1 MCNFVNCFQHQ
12 QMIEVTEHTIDVN
25 ALLRSKMGKKAD
37 YVPRFLVNWLIRII
51 HQDEV
56 NAILWQYR
64 DKSGIEW
71 VDDVLQHLK
80 LKVEVKGI
88 ENLPKP
94 DDEKRY
100 TFCSNHPLG
109 GPDGL
114 LIAQLLGHQYNGN
127 IRLLVNDLLMN
138 LPGLAPLCVP
148 VNTVAHKSNKS
159 TSETINKAF
168 NDGYNMF
175 FFPAGLCSRKI
186 DGKIQDLPWT
196 KTFLAK
202 SIQHQRDIVPM
213 HISGRNSEKFY
224 RIANICKLLHSP
236 VNVAMLYLADEL
248 FRNTNKTFTIT
259 IGAPIP
265 WQTFDKTRSTLE
277 WARFVQNKVYEL

>member
-1 MCNFVNCFQHQ
+1 
-12 QMIEVTEHTIDVN
+12 MIEVTEHTIDVN
-25 ALLRSKMGKKAD
+25 ALLRSKMGKKAY
-37 YVPRFLVNWLIRII
+37 YVPRFLVNWLTRII

-56 NAILWQYR
+56 NAILWKYR
-64 DKSGIEW
+64 DKTGIEW

-80 LKVEVKGI
+80 LRVEVKGL
-88 ENLPKP
+88 ENLPKS

-148 VNTVAHKSNKS
+148 VNTVAHKSNKH
-159 TSETINKAF
+159 TSEAINKAF
-168 NDGYNMF
+168 DDGYNMF
-175 FFPAGLCSRKI
+175 FFPAGLCSRRI
-186 DGKIQDLPWT
+186 NGEIRDLPWT

-213 HISGRNSEKFY
+213 HISGHNSDKFY
-224 RIANICKLLHSP
+224 RIANICKMLHSP

-248 FRNTNKTFTIT
+248 FRNTDKTFTIT

-265 WQTFDKTRSTLE
+265 WNTFDKTRTMSE
-277 WARFVQNKVYEL
+277 WTRFVQNKVYEL

>member
-1 MCNFVNCFQHQ
+1 
-12 QMIEVTEHTIDVN
+12 MIEVTEHTIDVN

-37 YVPRFLVNWLIRII
+37 YVPHFLVNWLIRII

-94 DDEKRY
+94 DDGKRY

-109 GPDGL
+109 GPDGM

-213 HISGRNSEKFY
+213 HISGRNSENFY

-236 VNVAMLYLADEL
+236 INVAMLYLADEL

-259 IGAPIP
+259 VGAPIP

>member
-1 MCNFVNCFQHQ
+1 
-12 QMIEVTEHTIDVN
+12 MIEVTEHTIDVN

-109 GPDGL
+109 GPDGM

-259 IGAPIP
+259 VGAPIP

>member
-1 MCNFVNCFQHQ
+1 
-12 QMIEVTEHTIDVN
+12 MIEVTEHTIDVN

-71 VDDVLQHLK
+71 GDDVLQHLK

-94 DDEKRY
+94 DDGKRY

-202 SIQHQRDIVPM
+202 SVQHQRDIVPM

-224 RIANICKLLHSP
+224 CIANICKLLHSP

-248 FRNTNKTFTIT
+248 FCNTNKTFTIT

>member
-1 MCNFVNCFQHQ
+1 
-12 QMIEVTEHTIDVN
+12 MIEVTEHTIDVN

-196 KTFLAK
+196 RYCTNA
-202 SIQHQRDIVPM
+202 H
-213 HISGRNSEKFY
+213 
-224 RIANICKLLHSP
+224 
-236 VNVAMLYLADEL
+236 
-248 FRNTNKTFTIT
+248 FR
-259 IGAPIP
+259 P
-265 WQTFDKTRSTLE
+265 
-277 WARFVQNKVYEL
+277 

>member
-1 MCNFVNCFQHQ
+1 ML
-12 QMIEVTEHTIDVN
+12 EVTKHTIDVN
-25 ALLRSKMGKKAD
+25 ALLKSKMGNKANKI
-37 YVPRFLVNWLIRII
+37 PKFIVNWLQRII

-56 NAILWQYR
+56 NSILW
-64 DKSGIEW
+64 DNKDLSGIEW
-71 VDDVLQHLK
+71 VDSILNTLK
-80 LKVEVKGI
+80 MNVEVKGI
-88 ENLPKP
+88 ENLPP
-94 DDEKRY
+94 ANNEKRY

-114 LIAQLLGHQYNGN
+114 LIAQLLGHQYNDN
-127 IRLLVNDLLMN
+127 IRLLVNDLLLN

-148 VNTVAHKSNKS
+148 VNTVAHKSDRG
-159 TSETINKAF
+159 TSEAINKAF

-196 KTFLAK
+196 KTFLVK
-202 SIQHQRDIVPM
+202 SIQYKRDIVPM
-213 HISGRNSEKFY
+213 HISGRNSDRFY
-224 RIANICKLLHSP
+224 RIASLCKMIHSP

-259 IGAPIP
+259 IGKPIP
-265 WQTFDKTRSTLE
+265 WQTFDKSKTPLQ
-277 WARFVQNKVYEL
+277 WAEYVRNKVYEL

>member
-1 MCNFVNCFQHQ
+1 
-12 QMIEVTEHTIDVN
+12 MIEVTKHTIDVN
-25 ALLRSKMGKKAD
+25 ALLKSKMGNKANKI
-37 YVPRFLVNWLIRII
+37 PKFIVNWLQRII

-56 NAILWQYR
+56 NSILW
-64 DKSGIEW
+64 DNKNLSGIEW
-71 VDDVLQHLK
+71 VDSILNTLK
-80 LKVEVKGI
+80 MDVEVKGI
-88 ENLPKP
+88 ENLPP
-94 DDEKRY
+94 ANNEKRY

-114 LIAQLLGHQYNGN
+114 LIAQLLGHQYNDN
-127 IRLLVNDLLMN
+127 IRLLVNDLLLN

-148 VNTVAHKSNKS
+148 VNTVAHKSDRG
-159 TSETINKAF
+159 TSEAINKAF

-196 KTFLAK
+196 KTFLVK
-202 SIQHQRDIVPM
+202 SIQYKRDIVPM
-213 HISGRNSEKFY
+213 HISGRNSDKFY
-224 RIANICKLLHSP
+224 RIANICKTLHSP

-259 IGAPIP
+259 IGEPIP
-265 WQTFDKTRSTLE
+265 WQTFDKTKTPLQ
-277 WARFVQNKVYEL
+277 WAEYVRNKVYEL